1 MIRIEAVPL
10 LAVKLLVRPKPL
22 ATVKSKGA
30 AAIYRTDGGYR
41 GTSSDRSEA
50 TLRRQPRLSASAI

>member
-22 ATVKSKGA
+22 AAVKSKEES
-30 AAIYRTDGGYR
+30 AIYRTAGGRR
-41 GTSSDRSEA
+41 GTSSDRSEV
-50 TLRRQPRLSASAI
+50 TLRRRPQLSASAI